1 MMVKTGTALLFG
13 VSLAGLAEAQDS
25 DLVEGEKLYRSQCQ
39 LCHGSVAAPVG
50 KSEPA
55 VSPMRLAMRPNTD
68 STMLDAQPLFDFESS
83 VIASPRHVAVA
94 MPFGPHLR
102 GVVGRPAGTVE
113 GYSYSA
119 TLLKTLKGM
128 EWNEAALNVWIT
140 DPQAWVP
147 GVFMFYKQRDAEVR
161 RKIILYLK
169 ANS

>member
-1 MMVKTGTALLFG
+1 MNSTRIWIGVLAALGTAGF
-13 VSLAGLAEAQDS
+13 ANAQDS
-25 DLVEGEKLYRSQCQ
+25 ALAEGEKLYTAQCQ
-39 LCHGSVAAPVG
+39 ICHGRVDHQASESAPGRV
-50 KSEPA
+50 
-55 VSPMRLAMRPNTD
+55 RLAMNQVAG
-68 STMLDAQPLFDFESS
+68 STLSD
-83 VIASPRHVAVA
+83 VSPRLVPEAGAPERVAVA
-94 MPFGPHLR
+94 MPFGPNLR
-102 GVVGRPAGTVE
+102 GIVGRPAGTVE

-119 TLLKTLKGM
+119 ALTKSLKGM